1 MLRRPIESTALTRQV
16 KSRWFPRSPVRRSFH
31 EHRKKSEFLR
41 GNKGALRIPFL
52 SFQLLR
58 RPGCTA
64 KLLCFHTDG
73 GFAPHRPCHLLSFFS
88 IRCQDFQGAL
98 RGAKQRLAAWATL
111 PVHDSFRVADNSGA
125 TDTSHAKRCSQRLK
139 ARTVLQLSKQRIST
153 K

>member
-1 MLRRPIESTALTRQV
+1 MVAGRYKISIGSRSEAERRKDILQIPWRISDGTDVMQA
-16 KSRWFPRSPVRRSFH
+16 SPYIFSG
-31 EHRKKSEFLR
+31 
-41 GNKGALRIPFL
+41 GNKGALRIPSL

-64 KLLCFHTDG
+64 KLLCFQYIG

-111 PVHDSFRVADNSGA
+111 PVHVSFRVADNPGA
-125 TDTSHAKRCSQRLK
+125 IGWRLE
-139 ARTVLQLSKQRIST
+139 SKWRVRPF
-153 K
+153 